1 MSRVR
6 RYVLDTN
13 VLISAFRDAAANDW
27 LQAFH
32 RAHAPGEHLSS
43 VVIQELLAGMRS
55 LEDRRKLE
63 RHWLHRFEVVQRVV
77 TPSPLAWRRSG
88 DVLRA
93 LRAREGLE
101 LSRVSKS
108 FGNDILIALSCRE
121 AGMTLVTNDTV
132 DFQRIAKVAPFEFV
146 RSGL

>member
-13 VLISAFRDAAANDW
+13 VLINAFRDAAANDW

-32 RAHAPGEHLSS
+32 QAHAPGEYLSS
-43 VVIQELLAGMRS
+43 VVIQELLAGVRS
-55 LEDRRKLE
+55 PKDRRKLE
-63 RHWLHRFEVVQRVV
+63 RHWLHRFEAVKRVV

-93 LRAREGLE
+93 LRMREGLE
-101 LSRVSKS
+101 LAPVSKS
-108 FGNDILIALSCRE
+108 LGNDVLLALSCRE
-121 AGMTLVTNDTV
+121 VGMVLVTDNV
-132 DFQRIAKVAPFEFV
+132 RDFEPIARVVRFEFV
-146 RSGL
+146 EP